1 MTIPTDNVNNNSEK
15 GSGPPPPVDIYRDTY
30 VRYMG
35 YANELGE
42 AFRPN
47 FPKMVLPICSS
58 YFMRCFSRS
67 LCFSFAFTWR
77 RWDQL
82 SAC

>member
-1 MTIPTDNVNNNSEK
+1 MIRRFTSEIIRNIYIEAITVMTIPTDNVNNNSEK

-47 FPKMVLPICSS
+47 FPKMVLPS
-58 YFMRCFSRS
+58 YGV
-67 LCFSFAFTWR
+67 SFTYVF
-77 RWDQL
+77 
-82 SAC
+82 

>member
-1 MTIPTDNVNNNSEK
+1 MTNFKHQEVARFFETRDFNYR
-15 GSGPPPPVDIYRDTY
+15 PPPPVDIYRDTY

-47 FPKMVLPICSS
+47 FPKMVLPSYGVSFTYVFLISS
-58 YFMRCFSRS
+58 D
-67 LCFSFAFTWR
+67 LKNNT
-77 RWDQL
+77 D
-82 SAC
+82 